1 MPDTFHNYIN
11 GTWTAAADEDLH
23 ENANPAD
30 IRELVSLHSRGGRAD
45 ALHALDTAKAAF
57 PAWRDT
63 PAPAR
68 GEYLA
73 RAAALIRERADD
85 IARDF
90 TREEGKTLREARGE
104 TLRAAQIFDFFAGE
118 GRRLGGRTFPAD
130 GRDTFLYTLREPL
143 GVVALVTPWNFPI
156 AIPAW
161 KLAPALLA
169 GNTVILKPATN
180 TPLTAVHLFEC
191 LADAG
196 LPAGVANMV
205 YGPGAELGDV
215 FCESGDV
222 KAISFTGSSE
232 VGKALAANAHGRRL
246 VKVQL
251 ELGGKNPLILADDG
265 DLARA
270 VGFAVEGAFGST
282 GQKCT
287 ATSRAIVPRGRLEEF
302 TEKLIAAAGKMV
314 VGDGLRD
321 DVDVGPLVDAD
332 ALERVLAYI
341 EGAKA
346 EGATLACGGDRLDA
360 PDRQHGFFVEP
371 TVFVGVT
378 AEMTL
383 WREEVFGPILAVA
396 AYDDFDEALALANDT
411 AYGLSATLVTRDL
424 ARAMRY
430 VKQIEAGVVH
440 VNSPTVGAACHVPF
454 GGYKESSSGSRE
466 QGREALEFFT
476 QLKTIYLDI

>member
-11 GTWTAAADEDLH
+11 GGWVPAASGELH

-30 IRELVSLHSRGGRAD
+30 IRELVSIHSRGGRAD
-45 ALHALDTAKAAF
+45 ALEAIEAAKGAF
-57 PAWRDT
+57 PGWRDT
-63 PAPAR
+63 PAPER

-73 RAAALIRERADD
+73 RAAALLRERADD
-85 IARDF
+85 IGRDF

-104 TLRAAQIFDFFAGE
+104 TLRAAQIFEFFAGE

-143 GVVALVTPWNFPI
+143 GVVALVTPWNFPV

-161 KLAPALLA
+161 KLAPALIA

-196 LPAGVANMV
+196 LPAGVANLV

-215 FCESGDV
+215 FCECEDV
-222 KAISFTGSSE
+222 RAISFTGSSE
-232 VGKALAANAHGRRL
+232 VGKALAAKAHRRL

-251 ELGGKNPLILADDG
+251 ELGGKNPLILAGDG
-265 DLARA
+265 DVERA
-270 VGFAVEGAFGST
+270 VGFAANGAFGST

-287 ATSRAIVPRGRLEEF
+287 ATSRAIIPRGRVGEF
-302 TEKLIAAAGKMV
+302 VAKVAAAAGKIV

-321 DVDVGPLVDAD
+321 DVDMGPLVDA
-332 ALERVLAYI
+332 ASLERVLGYI
-341 EGAKA
+341 EVGKN
-346 EGATLACGGDRLDA
+346 EGATLACGGRRLDYG
-360 PDRQHGFFVEP
+360 DLQHGFFVEP
-371 TVFVGVT
+371 AVFVGVKP
-378 AEMTL
+378 EMTI
-383 WREEVFGPILAVA
+383 WREEIFGPVLAVI
-396 AYDDFDEALALANDT
+396 AYDDFDEGIALANDT
-411 AYGLSATLVTRDL
+411 AYGLSATLVTNDL

-430 VKQIEAGVVH
+430 VDRIEAGVVH
-440 VNSPTVGAACHVPF
+440 VNSPTVGASCHVPF

-476 QLKTIYLDI
+476 QLKTVYLDI

>member
-11 GTWTAAADEDLH
+11 GGWAPAADGELH

-30 IRELVSLHSRGGRAD
+30 IRELVSIHSRGGRAD
-45 ALHALDTAKAAF
+45 ALEAIEAAKGAF
-57 PAWRDT
+57 PGWRDT
-63 PAPAR
+63 PAPER

-73 RAAALIRERADD
+73 RAAALLRERADD
-85 IARDF
+85 IGRDF

-104 TLRAAQIFDFFAGE
+104 TLRAAQIFEFFAGE

-143 GVVALVTPWNFPI
+143 GVVALVTPWNFPV

-161 KLAPALLA
+161 KLAPALIA

-180 TPLTAVHLFEC
+180 TPLTAVRLFEC

-196 LPAGVANMV
+196 LPAGVANLV

-215 FCESGDV
+215 FCESEDV
-222 KAISFTGSSE
+222 RAISFTGSSE
-232 VGKALAANAHGRRL
+232 VGKALAAKAHRRL

-251 ELGGKNPLILADDG
+251 ELGGKNPLILAGDG
-265 DLARA
+265 DVERA
-270 VGFAVEGAFGST
+270 AGFAANGAFGST

-287 ATSRAIVPRGRLEEF
+287 ATSRAIIPRGRVGEF
-302 TEKLIAAAGKMV
+302 VAKVAAAAGKIV

-321 DVDVGPLVDAD
+321 DVDMGPLVDA
-332 ALERVLAYI
+332 ASLERVLNYI
-341 EGAKA
+341 EVGKN
-346 EGATLACGGDRLDA
+346 EGATLACGGRRLDYGGL
-360 PDRQHGFFVEP
+360 QHGFFVEP
-371 TVFVGVT
+371 AVFVGVKP
-378 AEMTL
+378 EMTI
-383 WREEVFGPILAVA
+383 WREEIFGPVLAVI
-396 AYDDFDEALALANDT
+396 AYDDFDEAVALANDT
-411 AYGLSATLVTRDL
+411 AYGLSATLVTNDL
-424 ARAMRY
+424 AQAMRY
-430 VKQIEAGVVH
+430 VDRIEAGVVH
-440 VNSPTVGAACHVPF
+440 VNSPTVGASCHVPF

-476 QLKTIYLDI
+476 QLKTVYLDI

>member
-11 GTWTAAADEDLH
+11 GAWMPAAGGELH

-30 IRELVSLHSRGGRAD
+30 IRELVSVHSRGGRGD
-45 ALHALDTAKAAF
+45 AFAAVEAAKKAF
-57 PAWRDT
+57 PSWRDA

-73 RAAALIRERADD
+73 RAAALLRERADN
-85 IARDF
+85 IGRDF

-118 GRRLGGRTFPAD
+118 GRRVGGRTFAAD

-143 GVVALVTPWNFPI
+143 GVVALVTPWNFPV

-161 KLAPALLA
+161 KLAPALVA
-169 GNTVILKPATN
+169 GNTVVLKPATN
-180 TPLTAVHLFEC
+180 TPLTAVRLFEC

-196 LPAGVANMV
+196 LPVGVANLV

-215 FCESGDV
+215 FCESEDV

-232 VGKALAANAHGRRL
+232 VGKGLAAKAHQRL

-265 DLARA
+265 DLERA
-270 VGFAVEGAFGST
+270 VAYAADGAFGST

-302 TEKLIAAAGKMV
+302 AAKLGAAAKRIV
-314 VGDGLRD
+314 VGNGLRD
-321 DVDVGPLVDAD
+321 DVDMGPLVDA
-332 ALERVLAYI
+332 ASLERVLNYI
-341 EGAKA
+341 EVGKK
-346 EGATLACGGDRLDA
+346 EGATPACGGRRLDDGELA
-360 PDRQHGFFVEP
+360 HGFFVEP

-378 AEMTL
+378 AEMTI
-383 WREEVFGPILAVA
+383 WREEIFGPVLAVA
-396 AYDDFDEALALANDT
+396 TYDDFDEAIALANDT
-411 AYGLSATLVTRDL
+411 AYGLSATLVTKSLR
-424 ARAMRY
+424 RAMRY
-430 VKQIEAGVVH
+430 IKQIEAGVVH

-466 QGREALEFFT
+466 QGQEALEFFT
-476 QLKTIYLDI
+476 QLKTVYLDI

>member
-1 MPDTFHNYIN
+1 MVERYDNYIN
-11 GTWTAAADEDLH
+11 GGWAPAAGGELH

-30 IRELVSLHSRGGRAD
+30 IRELVSIHSRSGRAD
-45 ALHALDTAKAAF
+45 ALEAVEAAKKAF

-73 RAAALIRERADD
+73 RAAALLRERADD
-85 IARDF
+85 IGRDF

-118 GRRLGGRTFPAD
+118 GRRLGGRTVAAD

-143 GVVALVTPWNFPI
+143 GVVALVTPWNFPV

-161 KLAPALLA
+161 KLAPALVA
-169 GNTVILKPATN
+169 GNVVVLKPATN
-180 TPLTAVHLFEC
+180 TPLTAVRLFEC

-196 LPAGVANMV
+196 LPAGVANLV

-215 FCESGDV
+215 FCESEDV

-232 VGKALAANAHGRRL
+232 VGKALAARAHQRL

-265 DLARA
+265 DVERA
-270 VGFAVEGAFGST
+270 AAYAADGAFGST

-287 ATSRAIVPRGRLEEF
+287 ATSRAIIPRGRVGEF
-302 TEKLIAAAGKMV
+302 VAKVAAAAGKIV
-314 VGDGLRD
+314 VGNGLRD
-321 DVDVGPLVDAD
+321 DVDMGPLVDAD
-332 ALERVLAYI
+332 ALARVLEYI
-341 EGAKA
+341 EIGKK
-346 EGATLACGGDRLDA
+346 EGATLACGGRRLDDGELA
-360 PDRQHGFFVEP
+360 HGFFVEP
-371 TVFVGVT
+371 AVFVGVT
-378 AEMTL
+378 PEMTI
-383 WREEVFGPILAVA
+383 WREEIFGPVLAVI
-396 AYDDFDEALALANDT
+396 AYDDFYEAIELANDT
-411 AYGLSATLVTRDL
+411 AYGLSATLVTKSL
-424 ARAMRY
+424 SRAMRY
-430 VKQIEAGVVH
+430 VRQIEAGVVH

-466 QGREALEFFT
+466 QGQEALEFFT
-476 QLKTIYLDI
+476 QLKTVYLDV

>member
-1 MPDTFHNYIN
+1 MVERYDNYIN
-11 GTWTAAADEDLH
+11 GGWAPAAGGELH

-30 IRELVSLHSRGGRAD
+30 IRELVSVHSRGGRGD
-45 ALHALDTAKAAF
+45 AFAAVEAAKKAF

-73 RAAALIRERADD
+73 RAAALLRERADD
-85 IARDF
+85 IGRDF
-90 TREEGKTLREARGE
+90 TREEGKTLAEARGE

-118 GRRLGGRTFPAD
+118 GRRLGGRTFAAD

-143 GVVALVTPWNFPI
+143 GVVALVTPWNFPV

-161 KLAPALLA
+161 KVAPALVA
-169 GNTVILKPATN
+169 GNTVVLKPATN
-180 TPLTAVHLFEC
+180 TPLTAVRLFEC

-196 LPAGVANMV
+196 LPAGVANLV

-215 FCESGDV
+215 FCESEDV

-232 VGKALAANAHGRRL
+232 VGKALAARAHQRL

-265 DLARA
+265 DLERA
-270 VGFAVEGAFGST
+270 VAYAADGAFGST

-302 TEKLIAAAGKMV
+302 STTLERAAKKVV
-314 VGDGLRD
+314 VGNGLRD
-321 DVDVGPLVDAD
+321 DVDMGPLVDAE
-332 ALERVLAYI
+332 ALARVLGYI
-341 EGAKA
+341 EIGKK
-346 EGATLACGGDRLDA
+346 EGATLACGGRRLDDGELA
-360 PDRQHGFFVEP
+360 HGFFVEP

-378 AEMTL
+378 PEMTI
-383 WREEVFGPILAVA
+383 WREEIFGPVLAVA
-396 AYDDFDEALALANDT
+396 TYDDFDEAIELANDT
-411 AYGLSATLVTRDL
+411 VYGLSATLVTKSIR
-424 ARAMRY
+424 RAMRY
-430 VKQIEAGVVH
+430 VDRIEAGVVH

-466 QGREALEFFT
+466 QGQEALEFFT
-476 QLKTIYLDI
+476 QLKTVYLDI

>member
-1 MPDTFHNYIN
+1 MAERYHNYVN
-11 GTWTAAADEDLH
+11 GEWVETRSDEYH
-23 ENANPAD
+23 QNANPAD
-30 IRELVSLHSRGGRAD
+30 IRELVSVHSRSGRAD
-45 ALHALDTAKAAF
+45 AFTAIDAAKAAF
-57 PAWRDT
+57 PGWRDT

-68 GEYLA
+68 GELLA

-90 TREEGKTLREARGE
+90 TAEEGKTFGEARGE

-118 GRRLGGRTFPAD
+118 GRRVGGRTFPAD
-130 GRDTFLYTLREPL
+130 GPSTFLYTLREPL

-161 KLAPALLA
+161 KLAPALVA
-169 GNTVILKPATN
+169 GNAAVLKPATN
-180 TPLTAVHLFEC
+180 TPLTAVRLFEC

-205 YGPGAELGDV
+205 FGPGHELGDV
-215 FCESGDV
+215 FCESEDV

-232 VGKALAANAHGRRL
+232 VGKALAANAHRRL

-265 DLARA
+265 DVSRA
-270 VGFAVEGAFGST
+270 VAFTAGGAFSST

-287 ATSRAIVPRGRLEEF
+287 ATSRAIVPR
-302 TEKLIAAAGKMV
+302 KLHDRFVAELVAAAGEIV
-314 VGDGLRD
+314 VGDGLREG
-321 DVDVGPLVDAD
+321 VGMGPLIDED
-332 ALERVLAYI
+332 SLERVLAYI
-341 EGAKA
+341 EVGKK
-346 EGATLACGGDRLDA
+346 EGATLACGGERLTGEG
-360 PDRQHGFFVEP
+360 RENGFFVAP
-371 TVFVGVT
+371 TVFTAVT
-378 AEMTL
+378 PEMTI
-383 WREEVFGPILAVA
+383 WREEIFGPVVAVT
-396 AYDDFDEALALANDT
+396 AYDDFDEAIALANDT
-411 AYGLSATLVTRDL
+411 AYGLSATLVTNDL
-424 ARAMRY
+424 ARAMSY
-430 VKQIEAGVVH
+430 VGRIEAGIVH

-476 QLKTIYLDI
+476 QLKTVYLDT

>member
-11 GTWTAAADEDLH
+11 GAWVPAAGGELH

-30 IRELVSLHSRGGRAD
+30 IRELVSVHSRGGRGD
-45 ALHALDTAKAAF
+45 AFAAVEAAKKAF

-63 PAPAR
+63 PAPVR

-73 RAAALIRERADD
+73 RAAALLRERADD
-85 IARDF
+85 IGRDF

-118 GRRLGGRTFPAD
+118 GRRVGGRTFAAD

-143 GVVALVTPWNFPI
+143 GVVALVTPWNFPV

-161 KLAPALLA
+161 KVAPALIA
-169 GNTVILKPATN
+169 GNTVVLKPATN
-180 TPLTAVHLFEC
+180 TPLTAVRLFEC

-196 LPAGVANMV
+196 LPAGVANLV

-215 FCESGDV
+215 FCESEDV

-232 VGKALAANAHGRRL
+232 VGKGLAARAHQRL

-265 DLARA
+265 DVERA
-270 VGFAVEGAFGST
+270 AAYAADGAFGST

-287 ATSRAIVPRGRLEEF
+287 ATSRAIIPRGRVGEF
-302 TEKLIAAAGKMV
+302 VAKVAAAAGKIV
-314 VGDGLRD
+314 VGNGLRD
-321 DVDVGPLVDAD
+321 DVDMGPLVDAD
-332 ALERVLAYI
+332 ALARVLEYI
-341 EGAKA
+341 EIGKK
-346 EGATLACGGDRLDA
+346 EGATPACGGRRLDDGELA
-360 PDRQHGFFVEP
+360 HGFFVEP
-371 TVFVGVT
+371 AVFVGVT
-378 AEMTL
+378 PEMTI
-383 WREEVFGPILAVA
+383 WREEIFGPVLAVA
-396 AYDDFDEALALANDT
+396 TYDDFDEAIELANDT
-411 AYGLSATLVTRDL
+411 AYGLSATLVTKSL

-466 QGREALEFFT
+466 QGQEALEFFT
-476 QLKTIYLDI
+476 QLKTVYLDI

>member
-11 GTWTAAADEDLH
+11 GVWVPAADGELH

-30 IRELVSLHSRGGRAD
+30 IRELVSVHSRGGRAD
-45 ALHALDTAKAAF
+45 ALEALAAAKAAF
-57 PAWRDT
+57 PGWRDT

-73 RAAALIRERADD
+73 RAAALLRDRADD

-90 TREEGKTLREARGE
+90 TREEGKTLGEARGE
-104 TLRAAQIFDFFAGE
+104 TLRAAQIFEFFAGE
-118 GRRLGGRTFPAD
+118 GRRLGGRAFPAD
-130 GRDTFLYTLREPL
+130 GPGTFLYTLREPL

-161 KLAPALLA
+161 KLAPALVA
-169 GNTVILKPATN
+169 GNTAVLKPATN

-196 LPAGVANMV
+196 LPAGVANLV
-205 YGPGAELGDV
+205 FGPGAELGDV
-215 FCESGDV
+215 FGESEDV

-232 VGKALAANAHGRRL
+232 VGKALAANAHQRL

-251 ELGGKNPLILADDG
+251 ELGGKNPLLLAGDG
-265 DLARA
+265 DVERA
-270 VGFAVEGAFGST
+270 VAFAANGAFGST

-287 ATSRAIVPRGRLEEF
+287 ATSRAIIPRGRVGEF
-302 TEKLIAAAGKMV
+302 VAKVAAAAGKIV
-314 VGDGLRD
+314 VGNGLRD
-321 DVDVGPLVDAD
+321 DVDMGPLVDA
-332 ALERVLAYI
+332 ASLERVLNYI
-341 EGAKA
+341 EIAKN
-346 EGATLACGGDRLDA
+346 EGATLACGGRHLNDA
-360 PDRQHGFFVEP
+360 GRKHGYFVEP
-371 TVFVGVT
+371 AVFVGIT
-378 AEMTL
+378 PEMTI
-383 WREEVFGPILAVA
+383 WREEIFGPVLAVI

-411 AYGLSATLVTRDL
+411 AYGLSATLVTNDL

-430 VKQIEAGVVH
+430 VNEIEAGVVH
-440 VNSPTVGAACHVPF
+440 VNSPTVGASCHVPF

-476 QLKTIYLDI
+476 QLKTVYLDI

>member
-11 GTWTAAADEDLH
+11 GGWVPADGELH

-30 IRELVSLHSRGGRAD
+30 IRELVSIHSRGSRAD
-45 ALHALDTAKAAF
+45 AFAALEAATKAF

-63 PAPAR
+63 PAPER

-73 RAAALIRERADD
+73 RAAALLRERADD
-85 IARDF
+85 IGRDF

-104 TLRAAQIFDFFAGE
+104 TLRAAQIFEFFAGE

-143 GVVALVTPWNFPI
+143 GVVALVTPWNFPV

-161 KLAPALLA
+161 KLAPALVA
-169 GNTVILKPATN
+169 GNTAVLKPATN

-215 FCESGDV
+215 FCESEDV
-222 KAISFTGSSE
+222 RAISFTGSSD
-232 VGKALAANAHGRRL
+232 VGKALAAKAHRRL

-251 ELGGKNPLILADDG
+251 ELGGKNPLLLAGDG
-265 DLARA
+265 DVERA
-270 VGFAVEGAFGST
+270 AAYAADGAFGST

-287 ATSRAIVPRGRLEEF
+287 ATSRAIIPRGRVGEF
-302 TEKLIAAAGKMV
+302 VAKVAAAAGKIV

-321 DVDVGPLVDAD
+321 DVDMGPLIDAD
-332 ALERVLAYI
+332 ALAHVLGHI
-341 EGAKA
+341 EVAKE
-346 EGATLACGGDRLDA
+346 EGATLACGGRRLDYG
-360 PDRQHGFFVEP
+360 DLQHGFFVEP
-371 TVFVGVT
+371 AVFVGVT
-378 AEMTL
+378 PEMTI
-383 WREEVFGPILAVA
+383 WREEVFGPVLAVI
-396 AYDDFDEALALANDT
+396 AYDDFDEAIALANDT
-411 AYGLSATLVTRDL
+411 AYGLSATLVTKDL
-424 ARAMRY
+424 GRAMRY
-430 VKQIEAGVVH
+430 IKRIEAGVVH

-476 QLKTIYLDI
+476 QLKTVYLDI

>member
-11 GTWTAAADEDLH
+11 GAWVPASSGELH

-30 IRELVSLHSRGGRAD
+30 IRELVSVHSRAGLGD
-45 ALHALDTAKAAF
+45 AFAAIEAAKAAF
-57 PAWRDT
+57 PAWRAT
-63 PAPAR
+63 PAPER

-73 RAAALIRERADD
+73 RAAALLRERADA
-85 IARDF
+85 IGRDF
-90 TREEGKTLREARGE
+90 TREEGKTLGEARGE

-130 GRDTFLYTLREPL
+130 GRDTFLYTRREPL
-143 GVVALVTPWNFPI
+143 GVVALVTPWNFPV

-161 KLAPALLA
+161 KLAPALIA
-169 GNTVILKPATN
+169 GNTVVLKPATN
-180 TPLTAVHLFEC
+180 TPLTAVRLFEC

-196 LPAGVANMV
+196 LPAGVANLV
-205 YGPGAELGDV
+205 YGPGAEIGDV

-232 VGKALAANAHGRRL
+232 VGKALAASAHRRL

-270 VGFAVEGAFGST
+270 VAFAANGAFGST

-287 ATSRAIVPRGRLEEF
+287 ATSRAIIPRGRVDEF
-302 TEKLIAAAGKMV
+302 VAKLVAAAKKIV
-314 VGDGLRD
+314 VGNGLRD
-321 DVDVGPLVDAD
+321 GVEMGPLVDA
-332 ALERVLAYI
+332 ASLERVLNYI
-341 EGAKA
+341 EIGKH
-346 EGATLACGGDRLDA
+346 EGATPACGGGRLTSDG
-360 PDRQHGFFVEP
+360 RENGFFVEP
-371 TVFVGVT
+371 TVFAGVT
-378 AEMTL
+378 AGMTI
-383 WREEVFGPILAVA
+383 WREEIFGPVLAVA
-396 AYDDFDEALALANDT
+396 AYDDFDEGIALANDT
-411 AYGLSATLVTRDL
+411 AYGLSATLVTSDL

-430 VKQIEAGVVH
+430 VDGIEAGVVH
-440 VNSPTVGAACHVPF
+440 VNSPTVGASCHVPF

-466 QGREALEFFT
+466 QGQEALEFFT
-476 QLKTIYLDI
+476 QLKTVYLDI